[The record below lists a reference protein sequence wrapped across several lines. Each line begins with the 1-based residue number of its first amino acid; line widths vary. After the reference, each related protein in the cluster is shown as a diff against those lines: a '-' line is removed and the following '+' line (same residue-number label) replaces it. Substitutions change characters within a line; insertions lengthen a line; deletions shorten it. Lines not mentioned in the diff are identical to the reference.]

1 MKYSTWRWST
11 AVFAI
16 GLFASLSSGCVVSGG
31 GGGYGYDGNVGVGLG
46 YYEPAGVE
54 YGGWGRGYR
63 VAPYRGGDDHR
74 TDRTDR
80 SDSHAHGYRS
90 APASH
95 SAPSIPSRSRGRN
108 SRPERPH

>member
-1 MKYSTWRWST
+1 MKSSTWRWST
-11 AVFAI
+11 ATLAI
-16 GLFASLSSGCVVSGG
+16 GLFASLSAGCVVSG

-63 VAPYRGGDDHR
+63 VAPFRGGGEH
-74 TDRTDR
+74 RTDR

-95 SAPSIPSRSRGRN
+95 SAPSIPSRSRGGD
-108 SRPERPH
+108 SPRPERPR

>member
-1 MKYSTWRWST
+1 MKSSTRCWST
-11 AVFAI
+11 ATLAI
-16 GLFASLSSGCVVSGG
+16 GLFASLSAGCVVSG

-63 VAPYRGGDDHR
+63 VAPFRGGGDH
-74 TDRTDR
+74 RTDR

-95 SAPSIPSRSRGRN
+95 SAPSIPSRSRGGD
-108 SRPERPH
+108 SPRPERPR

>member
-1 MKYSTWRWST
+1 MKSSARRCT
-11 AVFAI
+11 AATLAI
-16 GLFASLSSGCVVSGG
+16 ALFASLSSGCVVS

-63 VAPYRGGDDHR
+63 VAPFRGGGDHR
-74 TDRTDR
+74 TDRD
-80 SDSHAHGYRS
+80 DSHAHVYRS

-95 SAPSIPSRSRGRN
+95 SAPSIPSRSRGRD
-108 SRPERPH
+108 SRPERPR